1 MIEPTIG
8 HMKSDHRLERNFLK
22 GKEGDRIN
30 ALMAAV
36 GYNLAKLLR
45 AFGWLE
51 KMAACWASHIL
62 QTTKKIIYGWFD
74 RFLPKMV
81 AA

>member
-1 MIEPTIG
+1 MIDPTFG

-22 GKEGDRIN
+22 GKKGDRIN

-51 KMAACWASHIL
+51 EIATCRAGYIL
-62 QTTKKIIYGWFD
+62 QLTGRMIRVWFD
-74 RFLPKMV
+74 RFLPETEP
-81 AA
+81 A